1 MKVIVKCI
9 LLGLLIPLAF
19 VACTEKSLSPSSV
32 PDGLAQIELGVRIP
46 APVVT
51 RAMSDNENVVVE
63 NETTGFV
70 VFAFDSETSSLVW
83 MLKSGDANYESNL
96 SDYRSTTAIKW
107 RTGVFPPGYEVTT
120 DDAQYGTL
128 FIEAPVSSAAMEL
141 LVVANVDLSLVST
154 SYSDGVVSSYT
165 LGTTVLTPST
175 SLLEDVDEALAAY
188 DYSAS
193 TLTGTWGPVTD
204 VWDDDGNE
212 NVGLVG
218 TETSNY
224 IPMAGLAA
232 LSDGVGSGV
241 TGMVSLRRSLAKVS
255 VTVEFSSADLAK
267 FLPMEMKIV
276 NVNDLASVY
285 APAGED
291 GEQVSNIPSTS
302 STTYTAMTSYAS
314 FPSTVSATEALTV
327 SAQLYVPESVTWPTA
342 DDRDTHLCV
351 LLGGVFDSDG
361 VYTFDNDGGGTLNDY
376 SDLEAR
382 GWSTP
387 LIWYRLDFIPSEATS
402 TEEELEEILRNHH
415 YRFTVSNL
423 AYLGSYSEVLA
434 MNMLYPDNY
443 VIAGSGEGSWTL
455 IVEDEDINSITVAYE
470 SSSDDGTDVG
480 VNDYV
485 GVSGVDLTI
494 ELPLEASAFT
504 GNEATHLKMVTN
516 YEAWDV
522 ESGIEL
528 ADCEGVFS
536 FSFTEDDEVN
546 TSVYWYNEETG
557 EVQYPAHSGYLWI
570 WADGL
575 SGSYGSATD
584 ALAAAAASFY
594 TDGVL
599 NVDKSYTFYICVG
612 VVRKEIHISL
622 VAE

>member
-1 MKVIVKCI
+1 MKIIVKYI

-19 VACTEKSLSPSSV
+19 VACTEKNLSTSSL

-46 APVVT
+46 APVAT
-51 RAMSDNENVVVE
+51 RAMNEYGVVE
-63 NETTGFV
+63 SETTGFV
-70 VFAFDSETSSLVW
+70 VFAFDQENSTLVW
-83 MLKSGDANYESNL
+83 MLKSGDTNYESNL
-96 SDYRSTTAIKW
+96 SDYTGTTAIKW
-107 RTGVFPPGYEVTT
+107 RNGVFPPGYTVTA

-128 FIEAPVSSAAMEL
+128 FIEAPVSSEPLEL
-141 LVVANVDLSLVST
+141 LVVANVGLSSVST
-154 SYSDGVVSSYT
+154 TVTGGVVSSYT
-165 LGTTVLTPST
+165 LGQTVLTPST
-175 SLLEDVDEALAAY
+175 STLDDVEDALSEL
-188 DYSAS
+188 DYSAL

-224 IPMAGLAA
+224 IPMAGLAV
-232 LSDGVGSGV
+232 LDDGVGSGV
-241 TGMVSLRRSLAKVS
+241 TGTVSLRRSLAKVS
-255 VTVEFSSADLAK
+255 VTVEFSVGVVPR

-276 NVNDLASVY
+276 NVNDYATVY
-285 APAGED
+285 SPDVD
-291 GEQVSNIPSTS
+291 GEQVSNIPTS
-302 STTYTAMTSYAS
+302 PTDTYTAMTSYES
-314 FPSTVSATEALTV
+314 FPSTISSTEALSV
-327 SAQLYVPESVTWPTA
+327 SAQLYVPESVTWPTEG
-342 DDRDTHLCV
+342 DNDTHLCV

-361 VYTFDNDGGGTLNDY
+361 VYTFDDNGVGTLNDY
-376 SDLEAR
+376 SNWQDDYPN
-382 GWSTP
+382 WTTP

-402 TEEELEEILRNHH
+402 TEEELTEILRNHH

-423 AYLGSYSEVLA
+423 AYLGSYSEVAA
-434 MNMLYPDNY
+434 MSMLYPDNY
-443 VIAGSGEGSWTL
+443 VIVDSGEGSWTL

-470 SSSDDGTDVG
+470 SSSDGGTDVG

-494 ELPLEASAFT
+494 ELPASSEDFT

-516 YEAWDV
+516 YASWNV
-522 ESGIEL
+522 ESGIDYG
-528 ADCEGVFS
+528 DCEEVFS
-536 FSFTEDDEVN
+536 FSFSEDDEVN
-546 TSVYWYNEETG
+546 ENVYWYMEG
-557 EVQYPAHSGYLWI
+557 EDPVYPEHSGYLWI

-575 SGSYGSATD
+575 SGSGSLAT
-584 ALAAAAASFY
+584 AAASLY
-594 TDGVL
+594 TNGVL